1 MLTLFHFYGYSQIY
15 TYYRIF
21 GWSLLSFIIAF
32 LIDNILIV
40 GFEFPGPFSIIN
52 NFSLLSFVEIAIYMI
67 IFLFTVM
74 VVLKNKSISLR
85 KEAELLHVI
94 NVYLI
99 RSCFWVIFL
108 VGLVDITIAFFRVE
122 KIFEV
127 FFTKEFSSNFTRPI
141 FVGTFIHIPLIL
153 VGFIL
158 GKFTK
163 TLGFHWLSLLIV
175 ISELLIVIARFI
187 FSYEQTFMGD
197 LVRYWYAGLFLFAS
211 AYTLYEEGH
220 VRVDIFYQGLQNKT
234 KGLVNSV
241 GSIVLGV
248 STSMTIIFIG
258 FNGKQSIINSPILNF
273 EITQQGSVGMFI
285 KYHLAMFLGV
295 FGITM
300 LIQFISYFFESL
312 ADYNGEEGK
321 RVIESQ
327 SSH

>member
-1 MLTLFHFYGYSQIY
+1 LLTLFHFYGYSQIY

-141 FVGTFIHIPLIL
+141 FVGTFIHIPLII

-321 RVIESQ
+321 RVIENQ

>member
-1 MLTLFHFYGYSQIY
+1 MLTLFHFYGYSQIF

-321 RVIESQ
+321 RVIENQ

>member
-1 MLTLFHFYGYSQIY
+1 M
-15 TYYRIF
+15 
-21 GWSLLSFIIAF
+21 
-32 LIDNILIV
+32 IDNILIV
-40 GFEFPGPFSIIN
+40 GFEFPGAFSIIN
-52 NFSLLSFVEIAIYMI
+52 NFSLPSFFEIAIYMI
-67 IFLFTVM
+67 VFLFTIM
-74 VVLKNKSISLR
+74 MVLKNKNISLR
-85 KEAELLHVI
+85 KEAELLHLI

-122 KIFEV
+122 KLFEV
-127 FFTKEFSSNFTRPI
+127 FFTKQFSSNFTRPI
-141 FVGTFIHIPLIL
+141 FVGTFIHLPLIV

-163 TLGFHWLSLLIV
+163 TLGFQWLSLLIV

-234 KGLVNSV
+234 KGLVNCV
-241 GSIVLGV
+241 GSIALGV

-312 ADYNGEEGK
+312 ADYYGEKGK
-321 RVIESQ
+321 RVIENQ

>member
-67 IFLFTVM
+67 VFLFTVM

-85 KEAELLHVI
+85 KEAELLHFI

-122 KIFEV
+122 KVFEV
-127 FFTKEFSSNFTRPI
+127 FFNKEFSSNFTRPI
-141 FVGTFIHIPLIL
+141 FVGTFIHIPLII
-153 VGFIL
+153 VGFII

-241 GSIVLGV
+241 GSIALGV

-312 ADYNGEEGK
+312 ADYYGEDGK
-321 RVIESQ
+321 RVIENQ
-327 SSH
+327 SSN

>member
-234 KGLVNSV
+234 KGLVNSI

-312 ADYNGEEGK
+312 ADYYGEEGK
-321 RVIESQ
+321 RVIENQ

>member
-67 IFLFTVM
+67 IFLFTVI

-234 KGLVNSV
+234 KGLVNCV

-312 ADYNGEEGK
+312 ADYYGEKGK
-321 RVIESQ
+321 RVIENQ

>member
-1 MLTLFHFYGYSQIY
+1 LLTLFHFYGYSQIY

-312 ADYNGEEGK
+312 ADYYGEKGK
-321 RVIESQ
+321 RVIENQ

>member
-1 MLTLFHFYGYSQIY
+1 MLTLFHFHGYSQIY

-67 IFLFTVM
+67 IFLFTIM

-234 KGLVNSV
+234 KGLVNSI

-312 ADYNGEEGK
+312 ADYYGEKGK
-321 RVIESQ
+321 RVIENQ

>member
-108 VGLVDITIAFFRVE
+108 VGLVDISIAFFRVE

-312 ADYNGEEGK
+312 ADYYGEDGK
-321 RVIESQ
+321 RVIENQ